1 MIRVFFSNIQKK
13 TFVITFEKAI
23 AVVFKLILLII
34 KVMLPIKFINRENGD
49 VRTFSKNYIN
59 CFILVILR
67 NIRDISMKWF
77 FDNFSVALKSPIII
91 ITKS

>member
-34 KVMLPIKFINRENGD
+34 KVMLPTEFINRENGD
-49 VRTFSKNYIN
+49 VRAFSKN
-59 CFILVILR
+59 
-67 NIRDISMKWF
+67 
-77 FDNFSVALKSPIII
+77 
-91 ITKS
+91 